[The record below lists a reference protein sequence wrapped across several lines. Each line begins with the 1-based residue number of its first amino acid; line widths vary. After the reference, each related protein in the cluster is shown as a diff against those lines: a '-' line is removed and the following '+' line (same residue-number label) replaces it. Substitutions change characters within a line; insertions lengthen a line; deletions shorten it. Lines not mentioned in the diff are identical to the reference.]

1 MAGGRNGQ
9 FAPSKKN
16 IYADSDDRL
25 YPTKLRT
32 YLTRLRKTCYIG
44 GMFKTEQVRYTF
56 TRFTTMPN
64 FTINNNTISAASRAD
79 YIQLVQDYAS
89 GADYLDTYDDRDW
102 FADALI
108 DAADAWLS
116 FEETEQLFV
125 KLGLA

>member
-1 MAGGRNGQ
+1 
-9 FAPSKKN
+9 
-16 IYADSDDRL
+16 
-25 YPTKLRT
+25 
-32 YLTRLRKTCYIG
+32 
-44 GMFKTEQVRYTF
+44 
-56 TRFTTMPN
+56 MPN